1 MRRARRERGR
11 QRWTCAVEGVK
22 CAEIYAHT
30 TSQRRREA
38 RRMGSQ
44 VPGGWTEAV
53 PDTAAE
59 AEERGNRNTA
69 AQRRVA
75 ARGRGANGAACSAVC
90 CKYA

>member
-1 MRRARRERGR
+1 
-11 QRWTCAVEGVK
+11 
-22 CAEIYAHT
+22 
-30 TSQRRREA
+30 
-38 RRMGSQ
+38 MGSE

-59 AEERGNRNTA
+59 EGKGGIE
-69 AQRRVA
+69 

>member
-1 MRRARRERGR
+1 M
-11 QRWTCAVEGVK
+11 EGVK

-30 TSQRRREA
+30 TRQRRREA
-38 RRMGSQ
+38 RRMGRQ

-59 AEERGNRNTA
+59 GGGKGGIE
-69 AQRRVA
+69 

>member
-1 MRRARRERGR
+1 M
-11 QRWTCAVEGVK
+11 EGVK

-59 AEERGNRNTA
+59 GGGKRE
-69 AQRRVA
+69 
-75 ARGRGANGAACSAVC
+75 
-90 CKYA
+90 

>member
-1 MRRARRERGR
+1 M
-11 QRWTCAVEGVK
+11 EGVK

-30 TSQRRREA
+30 TRQRRREA

-59 AEERGNRNTA
+59 GGGKGE
-69 AQRRVA
+69 
-75 ARGRGANGAACSAVC
+75 
-90 CKYA
+90 